1 MGKNL
6 FIMLFSMVTT
16 VMLYT
21 GLVYS
26 IFMTL
31 VTNESIQ
38 LISATIYDI
47 GHKWFNI
54 EFEAVTVLIII
65 SILILIVIHMI
76 ITKISYVI
84 LRVIGRANIG
94 SGGTYS
100 GGNESSRRLDNKSV
114 YDDHMD
120 RLRWDKN
127 TFPEKYETKVVWDSR
142 KSGK

>member
-1 MGKNL
+1 MGKIL
-6 FIMLFSMVTT
+6 FLILFAIVTI
-16 VMLYT
+16 VMLST

-26 IFMTL
+26 ILMIL
-31 VTNESIQ
+31 VTNNSIQ
-38 LISATIYDI
+38 LIAGTIYNI
-47 GHKWFNI
+47 VYKWFNI
-54 EFEAVTVLIII
+54 EFDAVTVLFII

-84 LRVIGRANIG
+84 LRVIGRANSD
-94 SGGTYS
+94 SGETYS

-114 YDDHMD
+114 YDSHMD